1 MSEEKFKRVAGG
13 EVILSSK
20 GRAWHLR
27 GARHIR
33 PRRVDG
39 KWLVKYKG
47 EEHDLKGLV
56 ERLFGCELPADWSP
70 SENGDPPE
78 RRRLRRGPVRCLETG
93 VVYPSQSAAAEALFL
108 SPSMV
113 SKTLRGVYKNPTY
126 HFEYA
131 SADDLPIEGEAATEA
146 A

>member
-1 MSEEKFKRVAGG
+1 MNEEKFKRIAGG

-39 KWLVKYKG
+39 KWLVKYRG
-47 EEHDLKGLV
+47 EEHDLKALV
-56 ERLFGCELPADWSP
+56 ERLFGGELPDDWSP

-131 SADDLPIEGEAATEA
+131 SADDLPVEGEAATEA

>member
-1 MSEEKFKRVAGG
+1 MKCCAIATEHHVSVSWGVDSPPETFLEEMR
-13 EVILSSK
+13 
-20 GRAWHLR
+20 
-27 GARHIR
+27 
-33 PRRVDG
+33 
-39 KWLVKYKG
+39 KWLVKYRG
-47 EEHDLKGLV
+47 EEHDLKALV
-56 ERLFGCELPADWSP
+56 ERLFGCELPDDWSP
-70 SENGDPPE
+70 SEDGDPPE

-113 SKTLRGVYKNPTY
+113 GKTLRGMHKNPTY